1 MSFFIGGGGGARA
14 PSPNPAAGAGAAPL
28 HARWRRRLLQREEV
42 SHRDPETGG
51 QRMDHG
57 QRRVGLTRLD
67 AAHVGPEQAAVRG
80 QLFLFETLGQSQV
93 PDPLPEGALR

>member
-1 MSFFIGGGGGARA
+1 MSFFIAGGGALA
-14 PSPNPAAGAGAAPL
+14 PSPNPATGAGAAPL
-28 HARWRRRLLQREEV
+28 RARLRRRLLQGEEV
-42 SHRDPETGG
+42 SHRDLETGG

-80 QLFLFETLGQSQV
+80 QLFLFEALSQPQL
-93 PDPLPEGALR
+93 PDSLPEGALR